1 MRPPRRVFS
10 RRFDTR
16 AAIRRLRATIRRRRS
31 ERHRRGLERKRAGST
46 THVHHL
52 DRLATTRADVSRR
65 DDSRVFLK
73 RRLSRPLAA
82 IASTLGAFARANR
95 QRVVHL
101 ATRGVEIRPETSFAA
116 ATTRDS
122 KFATRRGES
131 FVRHRDGRRARRN
144 LRERHRRGKGHS
156 LLRTSAFPLAFAL
169 SFAFVAVPRDDVRDE
184 RVDDGVDDDGVRI
197 ERRPGIGRRLRRR
210 SSRRN
215 PESRASLPRG
225 RRRFGRTR
233 TSSGGERAGATSL
246 SPTVEEIVEGTV
258 EGTVETSEMR
268 RIRRRLSS
276 ARAARVPRRLSPP
289 RRRVG
294 VEHPRVVARV
304 RRRGARRRAG
314 LRTSRVPRSAAEATA
329 PRTGRATGGVP
340 ERPLGAHADRLRR
353 ARVGIRPGLGRRDGG
368 GETPR
373 ADGDAN
379 GPRIRFRIYPVRQP
393 REVVLLLRGGDL
405 ERFGGRRRG
414 DEATFATRPFE
425 RSQHDADRSRRRD
438 WWYDRRRSGGEI
450 GGERGGARDFERCRV
465 GCRTG
470 CLVGCRHSRRRVA
483 SASASAVASAPKL
496 DVRFHPRDASCAR
509 RRGASAA
516 VRRRA

>member
-233 TSSGGERAGATSL
+233 TSSGG
-246 SPTVEEIVEGTV
+246 
-258 EGTVETSEMR
+258 
-268 RIRRRLSS
+268 S
-276 ARAARVPRRLSPP
+276 ARA
-289 RRRVG
+289 
-294 VEHPRVVARV
+294 
-304 RRRGARRRAG
+304 
-314 LRTSRVPRSAAEATA
+314 
-329 PRTGRATGGVP
+329 
-340 ERPLGAHADRLRR
+340 
-353 ARVGIRPGLGRRDGG
+353 
-368 GETPR
+368 
-373 ADGDAN
+373 
-379 GPRIRFRIYPVRQP
+379 
-393 REVVLLLRGGDL
+393 
-405 ERFGGRRRG
+405 
-414 DEATFATRPFE
+414 
-425 RSQHDADRSRRRD
+425 
-438 WWYDRRRSGGEI
+438 
-450 GGERGGARDFERCRV
+450 
-465 GCRTG
+465 
-470 CLVGCRHSRRRVA
+470 
-483 SASASAVASAPKL
+483 
-496 DVRFHPRDASCAR
+496 
-509 RRGASAA
+509 
-516 VRRRA
+516 